1 MAAPLPPNKP
11 TTPGT
16 PFVKSAAP
24 SRPIYNRGRRSM
36 EPEHNLNGRIRAI
49 EVRLVGDNVENGV
62 FSLSAAQQM
71 ADEQELDLVEIS
83 SNATPPVCR
92 VVDYKKFLYERKMKA
107 KEVKANTVKQEVKEI
122 RFGPNTDEHDFEFKL
137 KHAEK
142 FLSEG
147 NKVRAFVL
155 FRGRAIVYKERGEV
169 LLLQFA
175 QRLSELGKVEM
186 MPKLEGK
193 KMILQL
199 SPKGKGSK

>member
-16 PFVKSAAP
+16 GSTPP
-24 SRPIYNRGRRSM
+24 PRPAFNRGRRSL
-36 EPEHNLNGRIRAI
+36 EPEHNINNRIRAA

-62 FSLSAAQQM
+62 YKLSQALEM
-71 ADEQELDLVEIS
+71 ADEQELDLVEITA
-83 SNATPPVCR
+83 NAVPPVCR
-92 VVDYKKFLYERKMKA
+92 IVDYKKFLYERKKKA

-186 MPKLEGK
+186 LPKLEGK

-199 SPKGKGSK
+199 SPKGKGGK

>member
-1 MAAPLPPNKP
+1 
-11 TTPGT
+11 
-16 PFVKSAAP
+16 
-24 SRPIYNRGRRSM
+24 
-36 EPEHNLNGRIRAI
+36 
-49 EVRLVGDNVENGV
+49 
-62 FSLSAAQQM
+62 
-71 ADEQELDLVEIS
+71 
-83 SNATPPVCR
+83 
-92 VVDYKKFLYERKMKA
+92 LYERKKKA

-186 MPKLEGK
+186 LPKLEGK